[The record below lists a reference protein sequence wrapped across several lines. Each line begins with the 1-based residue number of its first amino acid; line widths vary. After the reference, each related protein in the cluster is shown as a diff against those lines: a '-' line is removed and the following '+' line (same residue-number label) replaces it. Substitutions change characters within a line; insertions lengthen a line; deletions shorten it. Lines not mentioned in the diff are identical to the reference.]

1 MFRRQRSVTV
11 LGGLTACLSTLSA
24 RRVEDLRTPCLIC
37 CRATLEKNAA
47 TMRERAAALG
57 VALRPHFKTVKTLE
71 AAEIATDG
79 ERRRTTV
86 STLAAASLPAGG
98 AVGEEGCLGE
108 RGHGDAPPL
117 AVRGGLRRL
126 ERIDRLSVRP

>member
-47 TMRERAAALG
+47 TMRERAAALDLQSLS
-57 VALRPHFKTVKTLE
+57 AWLE
-71 AAEIATDG
+71 ME
-79 ERRRTTV
+79 
-86 STLAAASLPAGG
+86 
-98 AVGEEGCLGE
+98 LGKM
-108 RGHGDAPPL
+108 
-117 AVRGGLRRL
+117 L
-126 ERIDRLSVRP
+126 ERTAL